1 MKAKQ
6 FTLPVHRETSL
17 SRDQI
22 LDAYIDLFRQAV
34 ARCVRAAPPGP
45 VSMGLSGGRDSRHI
59 LLELCH
65 QNAAPDMCWTIDL
78 PNAPEELIVAR
89 RLAQS
94 LGVHHQTVAPTLS
107 IQAEQEKN
115 KLIQYSSMQ
124 HGWIMGSRP
133 VISRYSTVYDGIGGD
148 MLSAGLYLSQRAVE
162 LVAAR
167 RIDEYI
173 DSIVPD
179 VTCLDPVLFPR
190 NDAVERL
197 HSEFINYLNRP
208 DPISAFWFA
217 SRTRRDIATSAFLI
231 VGDGKKVMT
240 PFLDDDLVA
249 FFLSLPMRMT
259 VDHRLHSDTI
269 ERAFPGQAPYS
280 GKTKMPRSVVR
291 RTALAG
297 LSFCALHDTGVL
309 QRWPSVARLLG
320 TAVRPQIAA
329 DYLTRMAVY
338 CHGIS
343 DSNN

>member
-1 MKAKQ
+1 
-6 FTLPVHRETSL
+6 
-17 SRDQI
+17 
-22 LDAYIDLFRQAV
+22 
-34 ARCVRAAPPGP
+34 
-45 VSMGLSGGRDSRHI
+45 
-59 LLELCH
+59 
-65 QNAAPDMCWTIDL
+65 
-78 PNAPEELIVAR
+78 
-89 RLAQS
+89 
-94 LGVHHQTVAPTLS
+94 
-107 IQAEQEKN
+107 
-115 KLIQYSSMQ
+115 
-124 HGWIMGSRP
+124 
-133 VISRYSTVYDGIGGD
+133 

-173 DSIVPD
+173 DSIVPN
-179 VTCLDPVLFPR
+179 VSCLDPVLFPR
-190 NDAVERL
+190 NDAAERL

-208 DPISAFWFA
+208 DPISACWFA

-259 VDHRLHSDTI
+259 VDHRLHSDAI

-297 LSFCALHDTGVL
+297 VSFCALHDTGVL